1 MDTLTKV
8 VTYLSGV
15 EMLSMVVIASVIMVK
30 IWFDFR
36 FRYFLLLCLILILRD
51 LASVIVAIG
60 WGLETTDIH
69 TEK

>member
-15 EMLSMVVIASVIMVK
+15 EMLSMVVIASIIMVK

-36 FRYFLLLCLILILRD
+36 FRYFLLLCLILILTD
-51 LASVIVAIG
+51 LASVMVAIG

-69 TEK
+69 TD